1 MHLRD
6 LYECTEESHPS
17 GWLSFSA
24 KNYGLLLTSTIC
36 CVIIITEPAY
46 FVVIIAE
53 RMIFD
58 EYSRSAKAHFA

>member
-1 MHLRD
+1 MGKLNQID
-6 LYECTEESHPS
+6 KAADSK
-17 GWLSFSA
+17 G
-24 KNYGLLLTSTIC
+24 KGIVLLTSTIC
-36 CVIIITEPAY
+36 CVIIITESAY